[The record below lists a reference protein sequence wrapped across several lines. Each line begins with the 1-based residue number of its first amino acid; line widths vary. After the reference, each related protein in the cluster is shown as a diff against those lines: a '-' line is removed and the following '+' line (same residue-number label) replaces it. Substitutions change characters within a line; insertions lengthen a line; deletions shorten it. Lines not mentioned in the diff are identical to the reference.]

1 MSAAKDTS
9 TSARQLPVAP
19 PPAAPVAVAVSSS
32 LPQAQFEEGCAL
44 LNKGRASY
52 PRAVELF
59 GAAANAGHAVG
70 TASLARCYWFGLGVE
85 KSEAE
90 GERLARVALDERGL
104 QSLADQGDASAQH
117 ALGSMYLSGR
127 GIAKDARKGLVWWRK
142 SAEQGYAVSTDKGYP
157 SANVAMGGALPA
169 E

>member
-1 MSAAKDTS
+1 MSAAKDPSAS
-9 TSARQLPVAP
+9 TRQPTAAP
-19 PPAAPVAVAVSSS
+19 PTAAPVAVGSS
-32 LPQAQFEEGCAL
+32 LPQAQFEEGRAL
-44 LNKGRASY
+44 FNNGPASW

-59 GAAANAGHAVG
+59 GAAADAGHAVA
-70 TASLARCYWFGLGVE
+70 TTWLARCHWIGLGVE

-90 GERLARVALDERGL
+90 GGRLARVALDERGL